1 MVLTGMISKRIT
13 NCQLL
18 TNKYDQ
24 MKYFKLFLLTA
35 FLIVSCKTV
44 QETTDVVQTKSTPAV
59 IQDTRE
65 IQGGMWIPSLLEGMN
80 ETEMK
85 QLGSKM
91 TANDIYDVNN
101 SSLKDAIAHFGGGCT
116 SEIISPKGLLLTN
129 HHCGFGVIQSH
140 SSLEHDYLKDGFW
153 AKSLEEELP
162 NETLSATFIKRIDD
176 VTDAV
181 FEGITDEMDEAS
193 KMKLINQNILKV
205 SKAAQKEEWQNVNV
219 RSFYKGLQ
227 YLLFVTERF
236 TDVRLVGAPPTSI
249 GKFGADTD
257 NWMWPRH
264 TGDFSMFRVYADANN
279 RPAKYSKDNVP
290 YKPKHYLP
298 ISLDGVEE
306 GDFTLV
312 FGFPGR
318 TNEYLPAVGVDQI
331 VNVLNP
337 AKIEVRDNALKIL
350 DSYMRKDAD
359 IKIKYASKFASTANY
374 WKKWIGEN
382 QGIHQTKA
390 IDKKRELEKEFS
402 KIVNEKD
409 LVGYK
414 TLLSDFEK
422 LYKEIESVSLARDY
436 WIEVAYR
443 NVELLGI
450 TFRAYQLE
458 QTFLRGGEEA
468 FEKSRTATLNR
479 FKRVFKNYSKI
490 VDKPVFEKL
499 VALYSEKMPK
509 DYLPETMDGIDFT
522 VLTNDVYS
530 NSKLTSLSG
539 AEELLAGKPDEV
551 IKKLNE
557 DKAYAFG
564 KELHLSFYN
573 KIEPK
578 FQQLNMQLGAVQKKY
593 MKALMEVFP
602 NKRFY
607 PDANSTLRVNYGRVE
622 GYEPKDGIMYT
633 SKSYLKGVMEKYKP
647 GDYEFDVPQKLRDL
661 YKFKDYG
668 QYGENGKM
676 PINFLSTN
684 HMTGGNSGSPIVD
697 GNGNLTGLAFDTT
710 WEGTMSDLHF
720 DADIVRSISVDIR
733 YVLFII
739 DKYAGAT
746 HLIDEM
752 TLVHPKQSS
761 NPIKK
766 EMLKP

>member
-1 MVLTGMISKRIT
+1 
-13 NCQLL
+13 
-18 TNKYDQ
+18 
-24 MKYFKLFLLTA
+24 MKYFKLYLLVA

-44 QETTDVVQTKSTPAV
+44 QETTEIVQKVEAPV
-59 IQDTRE
+59 IQDTRS

-80 ETEMK
+80 EREMQ

-91 TANDIYDVNN
+91 TAKDIYDVNN

-140 SSLEHDYLKDGFW
+140 SSLENDYLKDGFW
-153 AKSLEEELP
+153 AMSLEEELP
-162 NETLSATFIKRIDD
+162 NERLSATFIKRIDD
-176 VTDAV
+176 VTLAV
-181 FEGITDEMDEAS
+181 FEGVSDEMDEAL

-205 SKAAQKEEWQNVNV
+205 SKSAQKEEWQDVNV

-249 GKFGADTD
+249 GKFGADSD

-279 RPAKYSKDNVP
+279 KPASYSKDNVP
-290 YKPKHYLP
+290 YKPNHYLP
-298 ISLDGVEE
+298 VSLDGVEE
-306 GDFTLV
+306 RDFTLV

-318 TNEYLPAVGVDQI
+318 TNEYLPAVGVEQI
-331 VNVLNP
+331 VNVSNP
-337 AKIEVRDNALKIL
+337 AKIEVRDKALKII

-390 IDKKRELEKEFS
+390 IDKKHELEKEFS
-402 KIVNEKD
+402 RIVNEKD
-409 LVGYK
+409 LTGYT

-436 WIEVAYR
+436 WSEVAYR

-458 QTFLRGGEEA
+458 QAYLKGGEQG
-468 FEKSRTATLNR
+468 FEKSRTETLER
-479 FKRVFKNYSKI
+479 FKGTFKNYSVM

-499 VALYSEKMPK
+499 VALYAEKIPK
-509 DYLPETMDGIDFT
+509 EYLPETLKGINFT
-522 VLTNDVYS
+522 ALTNDIYS
-530 NSKLTSLSG
+530 KSKLTSLEG
-539 AEELLAGKPDEV
+539 AEQLLTGTAEEV

-557 DKAYAFG
+557 DKAYTFG
-564 KELHLSFYN
+564 KEIHTIYYT
-573 KIEPK
+573 KISPE
-578 FQQLNMQLGAVQKKY
+578 FQELNMQLVAVQTKY

-607 PDANSTLRVNYGRVE
+607 PDANSTLRVNYGMVQ
-622 GYEPKDGIMYT
+622 GYEPKDGIYYT
-633 SKSYLKGVMEKYKP
+633 SKSYLKGVMEKYVP
-647 GDYEFDVPQKLRDL
+647 GDYEFDVPQKLQDL
-661 YKFKDYG
+661 YRSKDYG

-684 HMTGGNSGSPIVD
+684 HMTGGNSGSPMVD
-697 GNGNLTGLAFDTT
+697 AHGNLTGLAFDTT

-752 TLVHPKQSS
+752 TLVHPK
-761 NPIKK
+761 K
-766 EMLKP
+766 